1 MLRPLQLSKAILEK
15 VRDEVHEIIKEELGD
30 EHLND
35 TLLQMEE
42 SSISN
47 LEIEGEDEWEFE
59 IVEDD
64 DWEKNY

>member
-1 MLRPLQLSKAILEK
+1 MSPLQLSKAILGK
-15 VRDEVHEIIKEELGD
+15 VRDEIREIIKEKLGD

-35 TLLQMEE
+35 TLLEMEE

-59 IVEDD
+59 VLEDD
-64 DWEKNY
+64 DFLEN

>member
-1 MLRPLQLSKAILEK
+1 MFTSKRFKNDSNFSAGTTTLIAAGTKLT
-15 VRDEVHEIIKEELGD
+15 GD
-30 EHLND
+30 
-35 TLLQMEE
+35 
-42 SSISN
+42 ISFSGN